1 VFFKN
6 RFPELGLLLVALL
19 VTAVSADASPGCV
32 WKVTGP
38 TGGTLYLGGSV
49 HALRSSDYPLPA
61 AYNRAFDASERIVF
75 EVEPKALSGF
85 GDALLK
91 AGHYPKGD
99 SLKNHVDPR
108 TYDYLRRIFALMK
121 IPESKYSQCRP
132 WLLVLLLDSPQSG
145 VSDELGVDEFLTR
158 RAQANSKPAFGLE
171 TAREHSAV
179 FSGLTDKQ
187 SEALLLINLIP
198 QSGVGDRSSIMAAW
212 RRGDVDALARMTRE
226 SFADFPAFG
235 VRIIGARNRNWMP
248 KVEEYLR
255 GGKTYFVVV
264 GAAHL
269 GGGDGLL
276 ALLRAR
282 GYRLEKL

>member
-1 VFFKN
+1 MFFKN
-6 RFPELGLLLVALL
+6 RFPELCLLLVALL

-49 HALRSSDYPLPA
+49 HALKSSDYPLPA

-85 GDALLK
+85 GDVLLK

-171 TAREHSAV
+171 TVREHSAV

-198 QSGVGDRSSIMAAW
+198 QSGGDDRSSIMAAW
-212 RRGDVDALARMTRE
+212 RRGDVDALARLTRA

-255 GGKTYFVVV
+255 GGKTCFVVV

>member
-1 VFFKN
+1 MFFRN
-6 RFPELGLLLVALL
+6 RFPELSVLLIALF
-19 VTAVSADASPGCV
+19 VTAGSVEGSPGCV

-75 EVEPKALSGF
+75 EVEPKALEGA
-85 GDALLK
+85 GDALIK

-108 TYDYLRRIFALMK
+108 TYDYLRGVFALMK

-145 VSDELGVDEFLTR
+145 VSDELGVDEFLTK
-158 RAQANSKPAFGLE
+158 RARANSKPAFGLE

-179 FSGLTDKQ
+179 FSGLTDKH
-187 SEALLLINLIP
+187 SEALLLVSLIP
-198 QSGVGDRSSIMAAW
+198 PSGGGDNGSVMAAW
-212 RRGDVDALARMTRE
+212 RRGDVDALTRMTRG

-235 VRIIGARNRNWMP
+235 DRILSARNRNWMP
-248 KVEEYLR
+248 KLEEYLR

-276 ALLRAR
+276 AMLRTR
-282 GYRLEKL
+282 GYRIEKL

>member
-1 VFFKN
+1 VFCKN
-6 RFPELGLLLVALL
+6 RFPELWLVFIALL
-19 VTAVSADASPGCV
+19 GTAGSADASSGCV

-49 HALRSSDYPLPA
+49 HALRSSDYPLPP
-61 AYNRAFDASERIVF
+61 AYNRAFEASERIVF
-75 EVEPKALSGF
+75 EVEPKALSGS
-85 GDALLK
+85 GDALIK

-108 TYDYLRRIFALMK
+108 TYDYLRRVFALMK

-132 WLLVLLLDSPQSG
+132 WLLVLLLDSPENG
-145 VSDELGVDEFLTR
+145 VSDELGVDEFLTK

-171 TAREHSAV
+171 TAREHAAV

-198 QSGVGDRSSIMAAW
+198 QTGGGDRGNIVSAW

>member
-6 RFPELGLLLVALL
+6 RFPGLSLLFLALFVA
-19 VTAVSADASPGCV
+19 AGSAEASSGCV

-49 HALRSSDYPLPA
+49 HALKSTDYPLPS
-61 AYNRAFDASERIVF
+61 AYNRAFDSSERIVF
-75 EVEPKALSGF
+75 EVDPKALEGS
-85 GDALLK
+85 GDALIK
-91 AGHYPKGD
+91 AGHYPAGD

-121 IPESKYSQCRP
+121 IPESKYSKYRP
-132 WLLVLLLDSPQSG
+132 WLLVLLFDSPQGDVSG
-145 VSDELGVDEFLTR
+145 DLGVDEFLTK
-158 RAQANSKPAFGLE
+158 RAKANSKPALGLE
-171 TAREHSAV
+171 SAREHSAV
-179 FSGLTDKQ
+179 YSGLTDKQ
-187 SEALLLINLIP
+187 SEGLLLISLIP
-198 QSGVGDRSSIMAAW
+198 QTGGGDSDSVTAAW
-212 RRGDVDALARMTRE
+212 RRGDVDALTRMTQA

-235 VRIIGARNRNWMP
+235 NRILGARNHNWMP
-248 KVEEYLR
+248 KIEEFLR
-255 GGKTYFVVV
+255 SGKTYFVVV

-276 ALLRAR
+276 AMLRGR

>member
-1 VFFKN
+1 MFFKS
-6 RFPELGLLLVALL
+6 RFPGLAFSLIALLL
-19 VTAVSADASPGCV
+19 TAGSVEASSGCV

-49 HALRSSDYPLPA
+49 HALRSSDYPLPQ
-61 AYNRAFDASERIVF
+61 AYNIAFDASHRIVF
-75 EVEPKALSGF
+75 EIDPKALAGS

-91 AGHYPKGD
+91 AGKYPKGD
-99 SLKNHVDPR
+99 NLKNHVDPR
-108 TYDYLRRIFALMK
+108 TYDYLKRIFALMK
-121 IPESKYSQCRP
+121 IPESKYSQYRP

-145 VSDELGVDEFLTR
+145 VSDELGVDEFLIK
-158 RAQANSKPAFGLE
+158 RARANSKPALGLE
-171 TAREHSAV
+171 SAQEHSAV
-179 FSGLTDKQ
+179 FSGLSDKQ
-187 SEALLLINLIP
+187 SEALLLITLIP
-198 QSGVGDRSSIMAAW
+198 QSGGADRGAVMSAW
-212 RRGDVDALARMTRE
+212 RRGDVDTLARITHA

-235 VRIIGARNRNWMP
+235 NRIIGARNRNWMP

-276 ALLRAR
+276 ALLKAR